1 MASVLKVDQLQ
12 GVSNANNVIV
22 PGGIIQVVEQKLSG
36 RTVISVTGSYG
47 TTWASGLKCSI
58 TPKSTNPTYY
68 VVCQLQYTT
77 SNFNAGYILFD
88 NTNAQYVLYND
99 QSTDAWGSTTGRK
112 YLSSGGIGSG
122 GFNNNGSGAD
132 DYGNSSRTA
141 SGLYTPPNNNTL
153 EIEVYMGSL
162 NSTGTI
168 YIGGNESNLNYAYDS
183 YSHCSL
189 TIMEIAG

>member
-58 TPKSTNPTYY
+58 TPKSANPTLYII
-68 VVCQLQYTT
+68 CQLQYTST
-77 SNFNAGYILFD
+77 GFNAGYVLFD
-88 NTNAQYVLYND
+88 NTNSNYVLFND
-99 QSTDAWGSTTGRK
+99 QSTAAYGSTSGRK
-112 YLSSGGIGSG
+112 HLSSGGLGST
-122 GFNNNGSGAD
+122 GFNSNGD

-162 NSTGTI
+162 NSTGSI

>member
-36 RTVISVTGSYG
+36 RTVINVTGSWG

-58 TPKSTNPTYY
+58 TPKSTNPILYII
-68 VVCQLQYTT
+68 CQLQYTT
-77 SNFNAGYILFD
+77 SNFNAGYVLFD
-88 NTNAQYVLYND
+88 NTNSQYVLFND
-99 QSTDAWGSTTGRK
+99 QSTSAYGSTSGRK
-112 YLSSGGIGSG
+112 YLSSGGIGSS
-122 GFNNNGSGAD
+122 GFNSDGN

-141 SGLYTPPNNNTL
+141 ARTYTPPNNNTL
-153 EIEVYMGSL
+153 EIEVYMGAL
-162 NSTGTI
+162 NNTGNI
-168 YIGGNESNLNYAYDS
+168 FIGGNESDLNYAYDS